1 MERVAI
7 NITLKDLKNL
17 KNEGTIE
24 NFFRDRCENTAKYLG
39 AAKASLTFEESDVM
53 HKEITME
60 KGRLG
65 SSDVIRF
72 SKEAKATILLEMPTA
87 NPLVKDECK
96 HIHEMA
102 SEIADDRYITAYS
115 NGTQLAVFG

>member
-7 NITLKDLKNL
+7 NVTLKNLKNL

-24 NFFRDRCENTAKYLG
+24 NFFRDRCENTARYLG
-39 AAKASLTFEESDVM
+39 AVKASLTFEESDVM
-53 HKEITME
+53 YKEIIM
-60 KGRLG
+60 KDNKLG

-72 SKEAKATILLEMPTA
+72 SKEAKANILLEMPTM

-96 HIHEMA
+96 HIYEMA
-102 SEIADDRYITAYS
+102 AEISGDRYVTAYS
-115 NGTQLAVFG
+115 NGTQLAVFR